1 MDVRHIYK
9 PAVVLGVLTAILVGC
24 AARIAPPDG
33 ASPSRRSAV
42 PASAVVFSPPPAPPT
57 PSASGN
63 CSDSGTFG
71 SPVQGSYPT
80 ANLPSLADQQLRVQQ
95 GVGSDML
102 SPTVAGFA
110 YLNDTGVIA
119 GMRVAGYVLVDSG
132 ASARVVVCLG
142 DGRKL
147 LVELVHAFPNEVRS
161 VWAVSRYS
169 RSEP

>member
-1 MDVRHIYK
+1 
-9 PAVVLGVLTAILVGC
+9 
-24 AARIAPPDG
+24 
-33 ASPSRRSAV
+33 
-42 PASAVVFSPPPAPPT
+42 
-57 PSASGN
+57 
-63 CSDSGTFG
+63 
-71 SPVQGSYPT
+71 
-80 ANLPSLADQQLRVQQ
+80 
-95 GVGSDML
+95 ML